1 MKTFQ
6 LNGTARQELGKKS
19 ARELRKANMV
29 PCVMYGIQ
37 KDENGMPVAQH
48 FVVKKDDL
56 RKLIYTPEIF
66 VVDITIDGQLHNAII
81 REMQFHPVKDT
92 ILHMDFLEIHEEK
105 PIVMGVPI
113 ELTGLAAGV
122 KAGGKLQQAVRKLR
136 VEALYNDI
144 PEKLTIDV
152 TSLELGKVIK
162 VGDLKFEGLKMVDP
176 ASAVV
181 CSVLVTRAAKDAAA
195 EETAE

>member
-37 KDENGMPVAQH
+37 KDENGLPVAQH
-48 FVVKKDDL
+48 FIVKKDDL

-176 ASAVV
+176 VSAVV

>member
-92 ILHMDFLEIHEEK
+92 ILHMDFLQINEEK
-105 PIVMGVPI
+105 Y
-113 ELTGLAAGV
+113 GLLRDGIPVSV
-122 KAGGKLQQAVRKLR
+122 KK
-136 VEALYNDI
+136 
-144 PEKLTIDV
+144 
-152 TSLELGKVIK
+152 
-162 VGDLKFEGLKMVDP
+162 
-176 ASAVV
+176 
-181 CSVLVTRAAKDAAA
+181 KDG
-195 EETAE
+195 TDDDF